1 MKKYVKF
8 ILLSMGVVAFMA
20 SCQCKNCKKDGQL
33 TYNLC
38 KDGGSQQ
45 DYDNDVAFLE
55 NSGWTCH

>member
-1 MKKYVKF
+1 
-8 ILLSMGVVAFMA
+8 MGVVAFMA